1 MRRERSGNRREAI
14 LTVFTRHVAERG
26 YDGTNFA
33 ELAAELGISKG
44 TIVHH
49 FGSKHRLLRELHE
62 SYMRRRL
69 GEARLLVERLRTPAE
84 QIAALA
90 YAFVL
95 AQVQDRPTTVAFQRE
110 IVRFAADAMMSE
122 VRRMRDE
129 HRELVEGVLRA
140 GMESGVFRPGDVR
153 LQGLLFAGSAQSAW
167 TWFDPAGPR
176 SADEIAA
183 ALVDLVV
190 GGLLVDRSGLG
201 RLADPGG
208 PIPRTVR
215 RCMEEVAA
223 GLPRAPV
230 GGAFPPTLPTSM
242 V

>member
-1 MRRERSGNRREAI
+1 MRRERSASRREAI
-14 LTVFTRHVAERG
+14 LAVFTRHVAERG
-26 YDGTNFA
+26 YDGTNFS

-49 FGSKHRLLRELHE
+49 FGTKHGLLRELHE

-69 GEARLLVERLRTPAE
+69 AEARLLVERLRTPAE

-95 AQVQDRPTTVAFQRE
+95 AQVRDRSTTLAFQRE
-110 IVRFAADAMMSE
+110 IVRFADDPMMSE

-129 HRELVEGVLRA
+129 HREVVEGVLRA
-140 GMESGVFRPGDVR
+140 GMASEAFRPGDAR

-167 TWFDPAGPR
+167 TWFDPGGPR
-176 SADEIAA
+176 SAEEIGG

-190 GGLLVDRSGLG
+190 GGLLVDRTGLG

-208 PIPRTVR
+208 PIPGTVR
-215 RCMEEVAA
+215 RCMAEVAA
-223 GLPRAPV
+223 RPPRAPGV
-230 GGAFPPTLPTSM
+230 EPFPRTLPTSM